1 MAKRQ
6 GFYLYHDDVQAL
18 SPLSLEQKGRLLDA
32 LMAFSVSGEK
42 LETEDIVLNIVF
54 NLMSAKITRD
64 IEKYEAKC
72 KRLQLNASGSRSHQ
86 KQANATNCQQMQVD
100 GNRGKQL
107 QADASQNRKN
117 TADFQKAEAT
127 KCQQLQAN
135 ATKCLQM
142 PANAGKSGVTVTATV
157 TPTVTV
163 TETATVNNVRELY
176 PQGIPPTPFIPPTLE
191 DVDEFCEAQGID
203 VDPVRFVMY
212 YTARGWKM
220 GTTPMT
226 DWKAAVRLWEQRDK
240 AEAQKQAPAPIDD
253 DEPVN
258 WYEG

>member
-1 MAKRQ
+1 MAERK
-6 GFYLYHDDVQAL
+6 GFFLYHDDIKAISTL
-18 SPLSLEQKGRLLDA
+18 SNEQKGILLDA
-32 LMAFSVSGEK
+32 LMIYSSERK
-42 LETEDIVLNIVF
+42 RLETQDKVLAVVF
-54 NLMSAKITRD
+54 NIMAVKIDLD

-72 KRLQLNASGSRSHQ
+72 KR
-86 KQANATNCQQMQVD
+86 
-100 GNRGKQL
+100 
-107 QADASQNRKN
+107 NRKN
-117 TADFQKAEAT
+117 VMQRYDRILPNTTVDSGIPSNTTENNGI
-127 KCQQLQAN
+127 QLN
-135 ATKCLQM
+135 T
-142 PANAGKSGVTVTATV
+142 
-157 TPTVTV
+157 
-163 TETATVNNVRELY
+163 TVNERIQENQGKGETKNDKKSSTTVYDRIPSNTTVNERIQTLPIPKPIPKPNPIPNQTNVRELY

-240 AEAQKQAPAPIDD
+240 AEAQKQAPAPIDN

>member
-1 MAKRQ
+1 MGERQ
-6 GFYLYHDDVQAL
+6 GFFLYHDDIQAL
-18 SPLSLEQKGRLLDA
+18 EPLTDEQRGKLLRALVRFSAFHEQLETDDA
-32 LMAFSVSGEK
+32 LLKVA
-42 LETEDIVLNIVF
+42 F

-64 IEKYEAKC
+64 ADKYEKKC
-72 KRLQLNASGSRSHQ
+72 EK
-86 KQANATNCQQMQVD
+86 
-100 GNRGKQL
+100 
-107 QADASQNRKN
+107 NRKN
-117 TADFQKAEAT
+117 I
-127 KCQQLQAN
+127 LQRYDRIPPN
-135 ATKCLQM
+135 TTVNDRIRTL
-142 PANAGKSGVTVTATV
+142 PTVTETG
-157 TPTVTV
+157 TVTV
-163 TETATVNNVRELY
+163 TGTVNNVSELY

-240 AEAQKQAPAPIDD
+240 AEAQKQAPAPVDD
-253 DEPVN
+253 DEPVH

>member
-1 MAKRQ
+1 MGERQ
-6 GFYLYHDDVQAL
+6 GFFLYHDDIQAL
-18 SPLSLEQKGRLLDA
+18 EPLTDEQRGKLLRALVRFSAFHEQLETDDA
-32 LMAFSVSGEK
+32 LLKVA
-42 LETEDIVLNIVF
+42 F

-64 IEKYEAKC
+64 ADKYEKKC
-72 KRLQLNASGSRSHQ
+72 EK
-86 KQANATNCQQMQVD
+86 
-100 GNRGKQL
+100 
-107 QADASQNRKN
+107 NRKN
-117 TADFQKAEAT
+117 I
-127 KCQQLQAN
+127 LQRYDRIPSN
-135 ATKCLQM
+135 TTVNERVPKTTNVYERIGSNTTVNERIRTL
-142 PANAGKSGVTVTATV
+142 PTVTETG
-157 TPTVTV
+157 TV
-163 TETATVNNVRELY
+163 TETATVNNVSELY
-176 PQGIPPTPFIPPTLE
+176 PRGIPPTPFIPPTLE

-240 AEAQKQAPAPIDD
+240 ADAQKQTPAPIDD